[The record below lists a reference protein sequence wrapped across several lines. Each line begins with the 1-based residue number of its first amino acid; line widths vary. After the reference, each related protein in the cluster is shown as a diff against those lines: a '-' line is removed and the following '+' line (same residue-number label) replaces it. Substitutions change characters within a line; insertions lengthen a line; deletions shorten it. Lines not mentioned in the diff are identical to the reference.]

1 MPSLIVVGA
10 QWGDEGKG
18 KIVDLLAERAE
29 YVVRYQGGNNAGHTL
44 VVDGQ
49 KTVLHLVPSGILQ
62 PGKLNIIGNGV
73 VIDPQ
78 VLLGELSN
86 LQKKGV
92 PVSPETLAISE
103 RAHVILPYHRA
114 VDVAREQA
122 RAGGKIGTTGRGIGP
137 TYEDKIGRRGVRV
150 CDLLHAEALREVL
163 AVGLSEANAVLE
175 RLGAPT
181 LELAP
186 LWREAV
192 SYGEALAPYVQDTS
206 LLLHRATRQGRYVLF
221 EGAQG
226 TFLDVDHGTYP
237 FVTSS
242 NTVAGGACS
251 GAGVGPTAI
260 SAVLGISKAYTTRV
274 GAGPF
279 PTEELGEVGVRLRA
293 RGQEFGATTGRPRRC
308 GWLDLVVLKQ
318 AVVLNGLT
326 SVALTKLDVLSGMP
340 ELKVAVAYWLKGER
354 LKRIPPRVEDV
365 EACEPEYVT
374 LRGWDA
380 SLEGVRDEEA
390 LPEAARAYV
399 RFVEDALEVP
409 VSILSVGPGREQI
422 IFRRDP
428 FEG

>member
-192 SYGEALAPYVQDTS
+192 SFGEALAPYVQDTS

-279 PTEELGEVGVRLRA
+279 PTEELGEVGERLRA

-354 LKRIPPRVEDV
+354 LERIPPRVEDV

>member
-1 MPSLIVVGA
+1 M
-10 QWGDEGKG
+10 
-18 KIVDLLAERAE
+18 
-29 YVVRYQGGNNAGHTL
+29 
-44 VVDGQ
+44 
-49 KTVLHLVPSGILQ
+49 
-62 PGKLNIIGNGV
+62 
-73 VIDPQ
+73 
-78 VLLGELSN
+78 
-86 LQKKGV
+86 
-92 PVSPETLAISE
+92 
-103 RAHVILPYHRA
+103 
-114 VDVAREQA
+114 
-122 RAGGKIGTTGRGIGP
+122 
-137 TYEDKIGRRGVRV
+137 

-192 SYGEALAPYVQDTS
+192 SFGEALAPYVQDTS

-279 PTEELGEVGVRLRA
+279 PTEELGEVGERLRA

-354 LKRIPPRVEDV
+354 LERIPPRVEDV

>member
-1 MPSLIVVGA
+1 
-10 QWGDEGKG
+10 EGKG